1 MAKTKYQFNP
11 ESISYE
17 EVEVSF
23 KTRALGFLKHIAS
36 SSVLAVIMVV
46 ILFNYFGS
54 PKERSLERENQE
66 LLSQYERLNNEFN
79 KARVVLGDLE
89 QRDDNIYRVIFEAE
103 PIHNN
108 IRKAGFGGVNRYEDL
123 EHLENADLVISTAK
137 KLDQLTKSIYV
148 QTKSYDDV
156 EVMVKNKFKMLA
168 AIPAIMP
175 IAIKDYKRISSGY
188 GWRIDP
194 VYKAKKFHHGMDFT
208 GKIGTP
214 LYATGDAIVK
224 KVGKQR
230 GYGKTVVLDHGYGY
244 TTIYAHLNGYNVKR
258 GQRVKRG
265 EVIAFLGNTG
275 KSTGPH
281 LHYEIRKSGKHVN
294 PINYYFND
302 LNADEYDRM
311 VAYAANTGQTMD

>member
-23 KTRALGFLKHIAS
+23 KTRALDFLKHIAS
-36 SSVLAVIMVV
+36 SLVLAVIMVV

-103 PIHNN
+103 PIHSN
-108 IRKAGFGGVNRYEDL
+108 IRKAGFGGVNRYENL
-123 EHLENADLVISTAK
+123 ENLKNADLVISTSK
-137 KLDQLTKSIYV
+137 KLDELSKSIYV
-148 QTKSYDDV
+148 QTKSYDAV

-175 IAIKDYKRISSGY
+175 IAIKDFNRISAGY
-188 GWRIDP
+188 GWRVHPI
-194 VYKAKKFHHGMDFT
+194 YKTRKFHDGMDFT

-214 LYATGDAIVK
+214 LYATGDAVVK

-230 GYGKTVVLDHGYGY
+230 GYGNTVVLDHGYGY
-244 TTIYAHLNGYNVKR
+244 TTLYAHLNGYNVKR
-258 GQRVKRG
+258 GQKVKRG

-281 LHYEIRKSGKHVN
+281 LHYEIRKSGKHLN

-302 LNADEYDRM
+302 LSADEYDRM
-311 VAYAANTGQTMD
+311 VAFAANTGQTMD

>member
-17 EVEVSF
+17 EVEINL
-23 KTRALGFLKHIAS
+23 KTRALNFLKHVAS
-36 SSVLAVIMVV
+36 SLVLAVLMVV
-46 ILFNYFGS
+46 VLFNYFGS
-54 PKERSLERENQE
+54 PKERSLIRENQE
-66 LLSQYERLNNEFN
+66 LLVHYERLNNEFN
-79 KARVVLGDLE
+79 QMRVVLGDLE

-108 IRKAGFGGVNRYEDL
+108 IRKAGFGGVNRYENL
-123 EHLENADLVISTAK
+123 ENLKNADLVISTKK
-137 KLDQLTKSIYV
+137 KLDQLSKSIYV

-156 EVMVKNKFKMLA
+156 ETMVNNKFKLLA

-175 IAIKDYKRISSGY
+175 IAIKDFNRISAGY
-188 GWRIDP
+188 GWRVHPI
-194 VYKAKKFHHGMDFT
+194 YKTRKFHDGMDFT
-208 GKIGTP
+208 GKLGTP
-214 LYATGDAIVK
+214 LYATGDAVVK
-224 KVGKQR
+224 KVRTLR

-244 TTIYAHLNGYNVKR
+244 TTLYAHLNGYNVKR
-258 GQRVKRG
+258 GQKVKRG

-281 LHYEIRKSGKHVN
+281 LHYEIRKSGKPLN

-302 LNADEYDRM
+302 LTADEYDRM
-311 VAYAANTGQTMD
+311 VAFAANTGQTMD